1 MKPGVLGEWKDP
13 NDCDFS
19 RVFTRHVDHEYAK
32 LMRTENIETGNA
44 KKDRKN
50 RYKSVNRRIKVITK
64 ERRDQRTP
72 EFYQE
77 YPRLDAHWCGAWGG
91 FGHLERSERCPVMR
105 YHQKLNVLPTVSP
118 KFFILS
124 LFFLGCLARGGN

>member
-13 NDCDFS
+13 NHCDFS

-91 FGHLERSERCPVMR
+91 FGHLERSGFEQALSRPDTQQPFTCLIRVLKR
-105 YHQKLNVLPTVSP
+105 KHQA
-118 KFFILS
+118 
-124 LFFLGCLARGGN
+124 CLC